1 MARSRALAQTWRAK
15 VPFARGSSSPYLA
28 PLILGWI
35 PLALVVLLSL
45 VVLYMSFVTT
55 LPTRADW
62 TLAHW
67 TSSFRP
73 YILTKVLPNTL
84 IVGLVAVAVQIFF
97 AAPLAW
103 LLNRSN
109 VPFRG
114 AFFVGMVLI
123 LLVPG
128 FVKAMGWLMLVNARI
143 GILNNLL
150 ASILPVNHI
159 SLDVQNPIG
168 IGWVFGLSG
177 TPAVFFLI
185 SAPMRLLDPAL
196 EEAAS
201 VSGMGRV
208 QTFLRVSLPLILPAI
223 LGAAIYSFMGAIS
236 YFEVPAILGA
246 SAGRVPVLATE
257 LFYSVHP
264 NDAGLANYGAAGA
277 LGMFIIVP
285 SLVALYFYFRVVSK
299 SHRYAVITGKN
310 YRPRDVDLGGWKYAG
325 LGFALFFFALALAAP
340 LLTLVWLSLHQ
351 FLQLPSLAALKNI
364 TFENYQLDTLIP
376 ALGGTRTL
384 TNTLVLIIVAP
395 IAVVFFSV
403 MISFVVVR
411 SRLRIRRLTDM
422 AAMLPHAIPGLA
434 FAFALF
440 IVGLMFDIWVG
451 WPPILGTLAIII
463 VANVLTHLSYATRIT
478 NAAMLQVHRELEEV
492 SRVCGAGTMRM
503 TGTILV
509 PLMRP
514 ALVLATGWTMLTV
527 FREVTIA
534 LFLNIG
540 PTNEVIAV
548 SVWKM
553 WFQGSL
559 AQASAGAIVMVLI
572 VMAIFGVLLIA
583 TRGKLLTAGQH
594 VFHGETNHAERP
606 TSG

>member
-1 MARSRALAQTWRAK
+1 MPSSRALARTRGAK
-15 VPFARGSSSPYLA
+15 LRFGRRGSSTYIA
-28 PLILGWI
+28 PLILAWL
-35 PLALVVLLSL
+35 PLGLVVLLSL

-73 YILTKVLPNTL
+73 YILTRVLPNTL

-114 AFFVGMVLI
+114 AFFIGMVLI

-128 FVKAMGWLMLVNARI
+128 FVKAMGWLMLVNERI
-143 GILNNLL
+143 GILNSWL
-150 ASILPVNHI
+150 ASMLSLDHI
-159 SLDVQNPIG
+159 ALDVQNPVG

-177 TPAVFFLI
+177 TPAVFFLL
-185 SAPMRLLDPAL
+185 SGPMRLLDPEL
-196 EEAAS
+196 EEAAT

-264 NDAGLANYGAAGA
+264 NDAGLANYGVAGT

-310 YRPRDVDLGGWKYAG
+310 YRPRDVDLGRWKYAG
-325 LGFALFFFALALAAP
+325 LAFALFFFALALAAP
-340 LLTLVWLSLHQ
+340 LLTLVWLSLHHY
-351 FLQLPSLAALKNI
+351 LQLPSIAALKSI
-364 TFENYQLDTLIP
+364 TFENYQLETLIP
-376 ALGGTRTL
+376 ALGGTRTIR
-384 TNTLVLIIVAP
+384 NTLVLIVLAP

-403 MISFVVVR
+403 MISCVVVR
-411 SRLRIRRLTDM
+411 SRLRIRRLTDV

-451 WPPILGTLAIII
+451 WPPVLGTLGIII

-492 SRVCGAGTMRM
+492 SRVCGAGTLLM
-503 TGTILV
+503 TGTVLV

-514 ALVLATGWTMLTV
+514 ALVLAAGWTMLTV

-534 LFLNIG
+534 LFLNAG
-540 PTNEVIAV
+540 PKNEVIAV
-548 SVWKM
+548 SVWKI

-559 AQASAGAIVMVLI
+559 AQAAAGAVVMVLL
-572 VMAIFGVLLIA
+572 VMAIFGLLLLA
-583 TRGKLLTAGQH
+583 TRGRLLTAGQQ
-594 VFHGETNHAERP
+594 VFHGDGDQADETVSR
-606 TSG
+606 